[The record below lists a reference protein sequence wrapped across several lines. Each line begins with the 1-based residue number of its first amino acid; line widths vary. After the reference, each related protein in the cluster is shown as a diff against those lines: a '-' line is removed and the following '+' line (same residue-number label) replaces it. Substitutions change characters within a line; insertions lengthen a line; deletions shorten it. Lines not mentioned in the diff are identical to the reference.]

1 MKGRVLIMA
10 NLMEKIENFQANNRA
25 KRQVL
30 IDEEISYV
38 QGFDIMNAAAA
49 MIEAE
54 VNREKI
60 KELLIKYWDLR
71 PSDADS
77 FIQRALEE
85 YF

>member
-1 MKGRVLIMA
+1 MA